1 MRTSVRPLHIL
12 RMFLV
17 SVGDC
22 GFEVSPFQEAEW
34 TIASWMPIF
43 PTYYR
48 LPCRMCMQLTHIGRL
63 FWKHHQAYW
72 ISCSLTQG
80 FWWCFLPSWINSE
93 VLRENEH
100 CWAVT
105 WSIGF
110 LLKVVM
116 LDSFMM
122 EWKNKWLNSSPSL
135 ITLSGRG
142 LHHVHWWRDY
152 WEKREARD
160 SWIQYFLG
168 LFHTTQITQVF
179 KLILD
184 KAEQFM
190 EALCLWMMSPSFKE
204 EYDNELGELCTNFLK
219 CLVLLSEFKSSEIV
233 LDNFSDI

>member
-1 MRTSVRPLHIL
+1 
-12 RMFLV
+12 
-17 SVGDC
+17 
-22 GFEVSPFQEAEW
+22 
-34 TIASWMPIF
+34 MPIF
-43 PTYYR
+43 PIYYR

-72 ISCSLTQG
+72 ISYSLTQG

-105 WSIGF
+105 WCGF

-135 ITLSGRG
+135 ITLSGEACTMCTG
-142 LHHVHWWRDY
+142 EDY

-160 SWIQYFLG
+160 SWIQYFPRPFSYNTNNSRSSSWYWTRQNSSL
-168 LFHTTQITQVF
+168 
-179 KLILD
+179 
-184 KAEQFM
+184 
-190 EALCLWMMSPSFKE
+190 EALCPNDVSQL
-204 EYDNELGELCTNFLK
+204 
-219 CLVLLSEFKSSEIV
+219 
-233 LDNFSDI
+233 